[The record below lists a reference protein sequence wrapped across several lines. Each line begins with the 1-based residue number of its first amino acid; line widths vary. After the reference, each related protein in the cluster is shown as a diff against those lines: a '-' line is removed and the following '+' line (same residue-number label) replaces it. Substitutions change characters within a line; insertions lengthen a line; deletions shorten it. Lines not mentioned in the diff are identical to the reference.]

1 MTTIY
6 KAFVPAALVSVALGW
21 FSPFTGVDL
30 ISAALYPDVV
40 KRGEAGEKGQEQ
52 QEEAITPDPL
62 IQSAIRGL
70 VIRESGEAFMDHL
83 GVLREES
90 GESFERLIPQLIYH
104 SIRSK
109 STREGMVVPF
119 IIDQLGIRDQH
130 LVAALIPYLGT
141 RDPQV
146 ERAVRNWLA
155 GTEDRSYPRGPD
167 YSQYRAFIAFKVQ
180 NGEEPPRGLVQYM
193 YRAEPGLA
201 MLTFMRAYGLAGR
214 KEAKPILW
222 AEHLVADVLWKWK
235 HGFLKRGV
243 VEPEAV
249 EALWDL
255 SDHPRWWARLYVAEI
270 MRQHPPFRTDELIA
284 VLLAD
289 PDESV
294 RSVVT
299 SFVTN
304 NAQDD

>member
-6 KAFVPAALVSVALGW
+6 KAFLPAALISVPLGW
-21 FSPFTGVDL
+21 VGPFTGVDL
-30 ISAALYPDVV
+30 MAAVYPDVV

-70 VIRESGEAFMDHL
+70 VIRESGEAFMEHL

-90 GESFERLIPQLIYH
+90 GESFERLIPQLLYF
-104 SIRSK
+104 SIRA
-109 STREGMVVPF
+109 EGMEEGIIAGF
-119 IIDQLGIRDQH
+119 IIEQLEILDWQ
-130 LVAALIPYLGT
+130 LVHALIPYLGT
-141 RDPQV
+141 GDPKVEKQVRD
-146 ERAVRNWLA
+146 WLG
-155 GTEDRSYPRGPD
+155 GTEDPSASRPRD
-167 YSQYRAFIAFKVQ
+167 YSQYRTFIQVRVQ
-180 NGEEPPRGLVQYM
+180 KGEELPRSLIHYM
-193 YRAEPGLA
+193 YDSEPGTA
-201 MLTFMRAYGLAGR
+201 VVMLMRAHVGDNP
-214 KEAKPILW
+214 KEKRPILW

-284 VLLAD
+284 VLLTD